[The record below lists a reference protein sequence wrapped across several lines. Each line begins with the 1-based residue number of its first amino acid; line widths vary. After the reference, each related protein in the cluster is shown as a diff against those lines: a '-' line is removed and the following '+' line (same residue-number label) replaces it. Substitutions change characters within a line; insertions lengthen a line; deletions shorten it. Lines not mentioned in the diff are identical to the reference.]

1 MTNREILPLC
11 LDTLNGTSVWNRRA
25 EVPGVLQILNGAPG
39 FSRAHASGEG
49 ADRAPPGKVPEHCRV
64 PVEIRDTS
72 FALSAGCN
80 QFRTGRHNIQTQ
92 SNLKPKP
99 NE

>member
-11 LDTLNGTSVWNRRA
+11 LDTLNSTSIWNRGA
-25 EVPGVLQILNGAPG
+25 EVPGGLQILNGAPG

-49 ADRAPPGKVPEHCRV
+49 ADRAPPGKIPERCRV

-72 FALSAGCN
+72 FALSTGCN
-80 QFRTGRHNIQTQ
+80 RFRYSGHNVQTH

-99 NE
+99 NA